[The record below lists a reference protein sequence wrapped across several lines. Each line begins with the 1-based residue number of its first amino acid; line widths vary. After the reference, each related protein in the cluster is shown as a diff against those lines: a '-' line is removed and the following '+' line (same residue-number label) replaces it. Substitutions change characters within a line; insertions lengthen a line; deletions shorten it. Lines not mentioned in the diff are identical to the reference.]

1 MFNTIASLLKEMKS
15 QRLVSTAPSAV
26 VADAIREMN
35 VENIGAILVMDGQRI
50 VGIFTERDVM
60 VRVVG
65 AKLDPATTL
74 VSEVMTAP
82 VQGVELT
89 STVGQ
94 ALRLMSDQHRRHLPV
109 LKNGQVERLV
119 SIRDLT
125 DWIIRSQQKEFDA
138 AINFAKRMGMSNRRA

>member
-1 MFNTIASLLKEMKS
+1 VLNTVACLLKEMKS
-15 QRLVSTAPSAV
+15 RRLVSTAPSAI
-26 VADAIREMN
+26 VADAVREMN
-35 VENIGAILVMDGQRI
+35 AENIGAILVMEGQRI

-65 AKLDPATTL
+65 AKLDPATTP

-82 VQGVELT
+82 VRSVELT
-89 STVGQ
+89 STVDQ
-94 ALRLMSDQHRRHLPV
+94 ALRLMSAQHRRHLPV
-109 LKNGQVERLV
+109 LRNGQVERLV

-138 AINFAKRMGMSNRRA
+138 AINFANKMGMSNRRA